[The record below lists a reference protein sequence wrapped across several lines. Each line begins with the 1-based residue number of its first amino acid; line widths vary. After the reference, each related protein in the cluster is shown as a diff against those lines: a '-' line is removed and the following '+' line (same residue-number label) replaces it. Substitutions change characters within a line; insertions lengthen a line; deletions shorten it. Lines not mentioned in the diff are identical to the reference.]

1 MRRITTKALSL
12 GLLGASALAW
22 SGCEA
27 EKQTQYVAGIS
38 TQVQV
43 PRDLKTVRVDV
54 SVGGIISFCQAYPV
68 YDGRVQLP
76 RSLGTYPVDVSKTA
90 SPVTISVVGFTDK
103 YDEANPAMGSCSS
116 VGAKV
121 GENGIRVLR
130 RSRQPYLTE
139 QTLFLPMGLKFGC
152 YDTDCESGSTDRT
165 CKAGRCYDASQD
177 PNKLVPFTPDLVDG
191 TGGGCFSVKECMGP
205 AIPPAIVN
213 PDDCTYAIP
222 GTKSAPT
229 PAIPN
234 PLATPGEGV
243 NVEVVYDGGAVVE
256 ILDLDEQ
263 EGFFIPDAAKPQ
275 QFRLAAGLCDQVKGE
290 GPDPLN
296 PNATRPTPH
305 RITSI
310 RASALCRAK
319 APSQPLCREDALL
332 KMGLDAQGQSSKG
345 DVPDK
350 CQARE
355 LKSSP
360 SLLVVLAD
368 DTKNNKDLFEDTQTG
383 LELLKKGLEDP
394 AFATT
399 EVAVA
404 YYPGDNACS
413 IAAPGAPRSV
423 RKDVD
428 AVVAEI
434 DAHQPRTADEATNLA
449 AVLPGIF
456 QYARNQTS
464 TQSSPAGAAYA
475 KRAVLVLSNREFDKP
490 STAPAC
496 VSGATSSNL
505 ALAARTGT
513 PAVDTYALLFTNDP
527 ATPEANQ
534 PLIFN
539 EANLVAGGKAFDA
552 RGSANKANALRA
564 LQKITADLATCTY
577 DVPSAGVTFDTN
589 STLAYSDAI
598 ALPAKP
604 SVKIPFSAQCTGED
618 STAAGWNFIEGTP
631 RRIRVCGQACTD
643 YRNALSSAQQYAA
656 LYLQPSQAVPMF
668 WYNNPCSP

>member
-1 MRRITTKALSL
+1 MRRLTTKALSL

-54 SVGGIISFCQAYPV
+54 SVGGIISFCQAYKV

-76 RSLGTYPVDVSKTA
+76 RSLGTYPVDVSKTS
-90 SPVTISVVGFTDK
+90 SPITISVVGFTAE
-103 YDEANPAMGSCSS
+103 YDEANPAIGSCSS

-130 RSRQPYLTE
+130 RSRQPYLTD

-152 YDTDCESGSTDRT
+152 YDTDCESGGTEKT

-177 PNKLVPFTPDLVDG
+177 PKKLVPYTPDLVDG
-191 TGGGCFSVKECMGP
+191 SGGGCFSVKECMGP

-256 ILDLDEQ
+256 VLDLDEQ
-263 EGFFIPDAAKPQ
+263 EGFFIPDPAKPQ
-275 QFRLAAGLCDQVKGE
+275 QFRLAPGLCDQVKGE
-290 GPDPLN
+290 GPDPLS

-319 APSQPLCREDALL
+319 AASQPLCREDALL
-332 KMGLDAQGQSSKG
+332 KMGLNAQGESPNANA
-345 DVPDK
+345 PDK

-355 LKSSP
+355 LRSSP

-368 DTKNNKDLFEDTQTG
+368 DTKNNKDLFEDTQAG
-383 LELLKKGLEDP
+383 LDFLKKGLEDP

-399 EVAVA
+399 EVAVV
-404 YYPGDNACS
+404 YYPGDNAC
-413 IAAPGAPRSV
+413 GAGPINPPRSV
-423 RKDVD
+423 RRDVD

-434 DAHQPRTADEATNLA
+434 DAHQPRTGDEPTNLA
-449 AVLPGIF
+449 AILPSVF
-456 QYARNQTS
+456 QYAKAASS
-464 TQSSPAGAAYA
+464 TVSSPAGAAFA
-475 KRAVLVLSNREFDKP
+475 KRAVLVLSNRDFDKA

-496 VSGATSSNL
+496 VSPTTSSNL

-534 PLIFN
+534 AQILN
-539 EANLVAGGKAFDA
+539 EANQVAGGKAFDA
-552 RGSANKANALRA
+552 RGAANKANALRA

-577 DVPSAGVTFDTN
+577 DVPTSGVTFDTN

-604 SVKIPFSAQCTGED
+604 SVKIPFNAGCVDETSAV
-618 STAAGWNFIEGTP
+618 AGWNFTDGTP

-643 YRNALSSAQQYAA
+643 YRNALSAAQQYAA